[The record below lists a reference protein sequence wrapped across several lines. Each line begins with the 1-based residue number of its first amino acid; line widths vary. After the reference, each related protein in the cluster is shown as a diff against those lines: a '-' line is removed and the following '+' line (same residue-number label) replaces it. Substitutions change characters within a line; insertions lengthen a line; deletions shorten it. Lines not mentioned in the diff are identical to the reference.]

1 MECIQKE
8 VSIHNMVQSDQCV
21 RLHSSIKTGTKIYM
35 IQDYC
40 NGYDLA
46 VLLRLRKRLTQPE
59 TSHIMR
65 QIVQGC
71 RDIWSL
77 RIIHRDIK
85 LANILLHFPE
95 NPEICTMTRQEKQDF
110 LRTFDFTK

>member
-1 MECIQKE
+1 MDCIQKE
-8 VSIHNMVQSDQCV
+8 VSIHNMVQSDHCV
-21 RLHSSIKTGTKIYM
+21 KLHSSIKTSSKIYM

-40 NGYDLA
+40 NGYDLG
-46 VLLRLRKRLTQPE
+46 VLLKLRKKLTQVE
-59 TSHIMR
+59 ASYIMR
-65 QIVQGC
+65 QVVLGC

-95 NPEICTMTRQEKQDF
+95 NPEI
-110 LRTFDFTK
+110 